1 MARKIYRVL
10 PSGSRWEL
18 KHDGTVLMSHNNKEP
33 VVDQGQATAKE
44 NQPSQ
49 LMVHRADGTIEYEY
63 TYGDDPYPP
72 PG

>member
-1 MARKIYRVL
+1 MARTVYHVVPNASSWQVKR
-10 PSGSRWEL
+10 S
-18 KHDGTVLMSHNNKEP
+18 GTVLSSHLTKPPAVEA
-33 VVDQGQATAKE
+33 GQRAAKG

-49 LMVHRADGTIEYEY
+49 LVVHKEDGTIEYEY